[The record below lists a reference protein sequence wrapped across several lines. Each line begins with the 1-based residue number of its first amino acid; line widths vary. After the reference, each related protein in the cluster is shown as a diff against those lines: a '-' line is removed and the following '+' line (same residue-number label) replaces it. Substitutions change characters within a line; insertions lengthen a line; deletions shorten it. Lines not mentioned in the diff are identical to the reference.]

1 MPLIKKL
8 ITKLRPKGILW
19 EFFQRQLVGALA
31 AGLIIF
37 FCIYLIWP
45 GDMDLEIATAIV
57 LGSPVVVFL
66 SSWVSWYK
74 YLRNLK
80 QSINY
85 MGRYILELKRGN
97 LNNRLDIH
105 RDDEIQDLGERLE
118 ELTKDYKQQVR
129 ASQKKINE
137 NKDLIARAEEA
148 ASLEERRKLARELH
162 DAVSQQLFAA
172 SMSMKAMDK
181 MIYQDPDKAR
191 QLFSKT
197 TSMIQNA
204 QQELRALILHLRP
217 VTLEGKSLS
226 EGLEQLL
233 QEIKDKHKNFNISW
247 EITQLPE
254 LASGVEDQVFRVI
267 QEAISNMLR
276 HSQAKNFIVNGKYK
290 GNRIYISLEDDGV
303 GFNLSQA
310 LNKQSSSYG
319 LKTMKERMVELGGH
333 LNILTY
339 PGSGTRVELR
349 LPITSSE
356 KESGENDSNGRESH
370 V

>member
-1 MPLIKKL
+1 M
-8 ITKLRPKGILW
+8 
-19 EFFQRQLVGALA
+19 
-31 AGLIIF
+31 
-37 FCIYLIWP
+37 
-45 GDMDLEIATAIV
+45 
-57 LGSPVVVFL
+57 
-66 SSWVSWYK
+66 
-74 YLRNLK
+74 
-80 QSINY
+80 
-85 MGRYILELKRGN
+85 
-97 LNNRLDIH
+97 
-105 RDDEIQDLGERLE
+105 
-118 ELTKDYKQQVR
+118 
-129 ASQKKINE
+129 
-137 NKDLIARAEEA
+137 
-148 ASLEERRKLARELH
+148 ARELH